1 MNSQSVFVQHVYLDA
16 VGIIVGKLE
25 KDGPLHRYFK
35 NYIEDSYFG
44 ESTFE
49 LAQKKL
55 SYQSIQ
61 IALRQSKYESED
73 IEIAIGGDLSN
84 QIHASTS
91 SVEKYSFPY
100 IGVYAACASFV
111 LSMILGS
118 IYIDKQIT
126 VNALC
131 FTSSHLGVSE
141 KQFRYPNEYGI
152 QKCDTNTTTLTG
164 GVALILTKNR
174 NKIKINSF
182 TVGKVVDVLSKNVN
196 DMGTCMAYAALDTFK
211 THLTNLNK
219 NLDEYD
225 QIITG
230 DLSLYGSKIF
240 IEEAKKMGYFLEHKH
255 SDCGSL
261 IYDITTQ
268 DVNAGGSG
276 PTCCP
281 VVTFS
286 YFLDKMLKGEMK
298 RILVIATGALHSQIS
313 YQQKQSIPCIAHAI
327 ELEVNY
333 AY

>member
-1 MNSQSVFVQHVYLDA
+1 MNSQSVLINHVYLDS
-16 VGIIVGKLE
+16 VGMIVGKLE
-25 KDGPLHRYFK
+25 KEGPLKRYFK

-44 ESTFE
+44 ETTFE

-55 SYQSIQ
+55 SFQAIKL
-61 IALRQSKYESED
+61 ALKQSKYEHKD

-84 QIHASTS
+84 QIHSSTS
-91 SVEKYSFPY
+91 SIEQYVFPY
-100 IGVYAACASFV
+100 IGVYAACASFN
-111 LSMILGS
+111 LSMILGC
-118 IYIDKQIT
+118 IYIDKLIT
-126 VNALC
+126 SNALC

-152 QKCDTNTTTLTG
+152 QKCATNTTTITG
-164 GVALILTKNR
+164 GVALILTKKK
-174 NKIKINSF
+174 NKIKVNSF
-182 TVGKVVDVLSKNVN
+182 TVGKIIDVLSTNVN
-196 DMGTCMAYAALDTFK
+196 DMGTCMAYAAFDTLK
-211 THLTNLNK
+211 THLRNLNK
-219 NLDEYD
+219 QISDYD

-230 DLSLYGSKIF
+230 DLSMYGSQVFLDEAQKI
-240 IEEAKKMGYFLEHKH
+240 GYDLRHKY
-255 SDCGSL
+255 SDCGLL
-261 IYDITTQ
+261 IYDTKKQ
-268 DVNAGGSG
+268 EVNAGGSG

-281 VVTFS
+281 AVTFS

>member
-1 MNSQSVFVQHVYLDA
+1 MNSQSVLVQHVYLDA

-25 KDGPLHRYFK
+25 KEGPLRRYFK

-44 ESTFE
+44 ENTFE

-55 SYQSIQ
+55 SYQAIQ
-61 IALRQSKYESED
+61 IALRQSKYDSED

-84 QIHASTS
+84 QIHSSTS
-91 SVEKYSFPY
+91 SIEKYTFPY

-126 VNALC
+126 ENALC

-152 QKCDTNTTTLTG
+152 QKCCTNTTTITG
-164 GVALILTKNR
+164 GAAVILSKKRNR
-174 NKIKINSF
+174 IKVNSF
-182 TVGKVVDVLSKNVN
+182 TVGKVVDVLSTNVN
-196 DMGTCMAYAALDTFK
+196 DMGTCMAYAALDTLK
-211 THLTNLNK
+211 THLTNLGK
-219 NLDEYD
+219 NVEEYD

-230 DLSLYGSKIF
+230 DLSSYGSKILKD
-240 IEEAKKMGYFLEHKH
+240 EAQKLGYQLDCKH
-255 SDCGSL
+255 SDCGML
-261 IYDITTQ
+261 IYDTTTQ

-281 VVTFS
+281 AVTFS

-298 RILVIATGALHSQIS
+298 KILVIATGALHSQIS

>member
-1 MNSQSVFVQHVYLDA
+1 MNSQSVKVNQVYLDS

-25 KDGPLHRYFK
+25 KEGPLKRYFK
-35 NYIEDSYFG
+35 HYIEDSYFG

-55 SYQSIQ
+55 SNSAIKL
-61 IALRQSKYESED
+61 ALKQSKYESKD
-73 IEIAIGGDLSN
+73 IEVAIGGDLSN
-84 QIHASTS
+84 QIHS
-91 SVEKYSFPY
+91 SKSSIENYAFPY

-118 IYIDKQIT
+118 IYIDKMIT
-126 VNALC
+126 CNALC

-152 QKCDTNTTTLTG
+152 QKCATNTTTLTG
-164 GVALILTKNR
+164 GIATILSKKK

-182 TVGKVVDVLSKNVN
+182 TFGKVADVQSKNVN
-196 DMGTCMAYAALDTFK
+196 DMGTCMAYAAIDTFQS
-211 THLTNLNK
+211 HLQNLNK
-219 NLDEYD
+219 NIDEYD
-225 QIITG
+225 QILTG
-230 DLSLYGSKIF
+230 DLSTYGYDIF
-240 IEEAKKMGYFLEHKH
+240 KEEAKKLGYNIALKY
-255 SDCGSL
+255 SDCGL
-261 IYDITTQ
+261 MIYDKERQ
-268 DVNAGGSG
+268 EVNAGGSG

-281 VVTFS
+281 IVTFS

-298 RILVIATGALHSQIS
+298 KILVIATGALHSQIS

-333 AY
+333 DC